1 MASSKNNEVETSEN
15 KKKSDDQIT
24 DEVELKYSECL
35 ESIGSLTVRLDFEAL
50 DDDAED
56 FEIALNE
63 WLESPT
69 GQLLTSLCERSAH
82 DERAERELEKIVAEA
97 CGEFAGR
104 GTNGRGRRREC

>member
-1 MASSKNNEVETSEN
+1 MNEETESSEN
-15 KKKSDDQIT
+15 KKKTDDEIT
-24 DEVELKYSECL
+24 NEVELNYTECL

-69 GQLLTSLCERSAH
+69 GQLLTSLCERSEH
-82 DERAERELEKIVAEA
+82 DIEAENETSCVTRSIY
-97 CGEFAGR
+97 
-104 GTNGRGRRREC
+104 